1 MPTPAPPTKMPAATA
16 ESAAVAGE
24 LHPPRA
30 GVASLDNAIGH
41 QNMQQLIQL
50 RWFAVVG
57 QVATILVVHYGFEI
71 RLPLDHMLQV
81 LACLALF
88 NMVSLLR
95 SRSHRRVTN
104 GELFVALLVD
114 VATLT
119 AQLYLSGGATNPFVF
134 LFLLQVTLGAV
145 LLKAWSTWTMVV
157 ITSICFAGLALF
169 SRPLA
174 LPLDHDRGLWSPYIQ
189 GMLVC
194 FALNAALLVIFITR
208 ISRNL
213 RARDARL
220 ADLRQRASEEEH
232 IVRMGLLASGA
243 AHELGTPLA
252 TLAVILGDWRRLPHF
267 SSDPELLTEVA
278 EMELQIQRCKSI
290 VSGILLSAGEA
301 RGESSEET
309 TVSTFLDDLVEEW
322 RTTRPVEDFEYDN
335 HFGRDLPMVSDS
347 ALKQMICN
355 VLDNALEASPHWLR
369 LEAAHDADALTIT
382 VTDAGPGFLPAI
394 LKEFGKPYQS
404 SKGRAGGGLGL
415 FLVVNVARTV
425 GGRVA
430 AANRPEGGAIVKITL
445 PLAAIVLEEEETE
458 VDDDEDDE
466 EALAASR
473 TIGMEGNERN
483 RS

>member
-1 MPTPAPPTKMPAATA
+1 MPAATEA
-16 ESAAVAGE
+16 VAVAGE
-24 LHPPRA
+24 LHAPRA
-30 GVASLDNAIGH
+30 GVASLDNATGH

-57 QVATILVVHYGFEI
+57 QVVTILVVHYGFAI

-81 LACLALF
+81 LTCLALF

-95 SRSHRRVTN
+95 ARSHRRVTN
-104 GELFVALLVD
+104 GELFLALLVD

-119 AQLYLSGGATNPFVF
+119 ALLYLSGGATNPFVF

-145 LLKAWSTWTMVV
+145 LLKPWSTWTIVV

-309 TVSTFLDDLVEEW
+309 TVSTFLDDLIEEW
-322 RTTRPVEDFEYDN
+322 RTTRPIEDFEYDN

-404 SKGRAGGGLGL
+404 SKGRPGGGLGL

-430 AANRPEGGAIVKITL
+430 AGNRPEGGAIVKITL
-445 PLAAIVLEEEETE
+445 PLAAIVLEEEEDE
-458 VDDDEDDE
+458 EEDDE
-466 EALAASR
+466 QEPAALDHHG
-473 TIGMEGNERN
+473 TTETQGHDRN